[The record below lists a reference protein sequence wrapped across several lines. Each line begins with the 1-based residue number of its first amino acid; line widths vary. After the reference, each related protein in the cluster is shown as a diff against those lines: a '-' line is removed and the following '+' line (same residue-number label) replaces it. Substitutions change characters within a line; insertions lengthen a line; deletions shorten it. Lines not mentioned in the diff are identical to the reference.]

1 MPDNFS
7 ICKSGDIWIVWDV
20 QNGEPIRVGDAPTF
34 GLALDLACD
43 YYNSIERGNPDGW
56 RTTETSNV

>member
-1 MPDNFS
+1 MPDNFN
-7 ICKSGDIWIVWDV
+7 ICRSGDIWIVWDV

-34 GLALDLACD
+34 GLALDLASD
-43 YYNSIERGNPDGW
+43 YYNTMKRRNQDGW

>member
-1 MPDNFS
+1 MPDNFN
-7 ICKSGDIWIVWDV
+7 ICRSGDIWIVWDV

-43 YYNSIERGNPDGW
+43 YYLSLIHI
-56 RTTETSNV
+56 